1 MSKNGDTPQQLQRG
15 QAPSLSGSRTQT
27 NLEEAFSQDAQ
38 AIQLFGYFAKIA
50 RIEGF
55 ADAARTWD
63 ELAESQHQF
72 THGHLDFLKR
82 VGEPLARQR
91 MGETQ
96 QNLVA
101 GIAIEQL
108 DAASRLEEMART
120 AHAEGF
126 PDIASWFES
135 LSDAKRARI
144 ARLQGD
150 LEDAQGEPE

>member
-1 MSKNGDTPQQLQRG
+1 MSNNGDTPQQLQRG
-15 QAPSLSGSRTQT
+15 QAPSLIGSRTQE
-27 NLEEAFSQDAQ
+27 NLEQAFSADAQ

-55 ADAARTWD
+55 AEAARTWE
-63 ELAESQHQF
+63 ELAESQQQF

-96 QNLVA
+96 QNLIA

-108 DAASRLEEMART
+108 DAANRLEEMAKT

-135 LSDAKRARI
+135 LSDAKRVRI
-144 ARLQGD
+144 QRLQGD
-150 LEDAQGEPE
+150 LEGTHGENR